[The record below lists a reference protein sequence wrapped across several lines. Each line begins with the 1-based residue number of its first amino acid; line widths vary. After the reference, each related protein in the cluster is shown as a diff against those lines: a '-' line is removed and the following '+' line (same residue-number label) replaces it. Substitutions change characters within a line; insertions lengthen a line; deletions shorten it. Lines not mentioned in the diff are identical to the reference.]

1 MRTSFACVVVAV
13 APLEGVVELPP
24 KPMAAV
30 LSSGAL
36 PSPVTKNA
44 RTRLAADPGVPMPI
58 VHVTVI

>member
-1 MRTSFACVVVAV
+1 VAV
-13 APLEGVVELPP
+13 APLDGVEVPRALPFI
-24 KPMAAV
+24 AV

-44 RTRLAADPGVPMPI
+44 RTRLAADPGVPVPI